1 MSARK
6 TNQQAVKPALPRKRL
21 LIGGIIIIIGHV
33 LAPLSAPIVAASG
46 LAPGIKAPISGFL
59 LLGFPQLTTIVAV
72 IILGKPGF
80 AWVKM
85 KLYGLLKKM
94 APPARV
100 SKARYLTGLSLFIL
114 VLVTNTLEP
123 YVSAVFPEL
132 IKHRLVF
139 AMTGDIV
146 LMISVFILGGDFWD
160 KLQSL
165 FTYKPLNK
173 LTAGAE
179 KGKL

>member
-1 MSARK
+1 M
-6 TNQQAVKPALPRKRL
+6 
-21 LIGGIIIIIGHV
+21 
-33 LAPLSAPIVAASG
+33 APVSAPIVAASG
-46 LAPGIKAPISGFL
+46 LAPAIKAPLSGFL
-59 LLGFPQLTTIVAV
+59 LLGFPQLTTIIAV
-72 IILGKPGF
+72 IVLGKPGF

-85 KLYGLLKKM
+85 KIFGVLKKM

-100 SKARYLTGLSLFIL
+100 SKARYLTGLGMLIL

-139 AMTGDIV
+139 AMSGDIL

-160 KLQSL
+160 KLQAL
-165 FTYKPLNK
+165 FTYKPLNR
-173 LTAGAE
+173 LPAGQ
-179 KGKL
+179 GKDKV

>member
-1 MSARK
+1 MSPHKTKQQTARA
-6 TNQQAVKPALPRKRL
+6 TLPRKRL
-21 LIGGIIIIIGHV
+21 VIGGIIIIIGHV
-33 LAPLSAPIVAASG
+33 LAPLSAPIIAASG
-46 LAPGIKAPISGFL
+46 LATGIKAPISGFL

-85 KLYGLLKKM
+85 KLFGLLKKM

-100 SKARYLTGLSLFIL
+100 SRARYITGLSLFIL
-114 VLVTNTLEP
+114 VLIINTLEP

-139 AMTGDIV
+139 AMSGDII
-146 LMISVFILGGDFWD
+146 LMVSVFILGGDFWD
-160 KLQSL
+160 KLQAL

-173 LTAGAE
+173 LSIGAE